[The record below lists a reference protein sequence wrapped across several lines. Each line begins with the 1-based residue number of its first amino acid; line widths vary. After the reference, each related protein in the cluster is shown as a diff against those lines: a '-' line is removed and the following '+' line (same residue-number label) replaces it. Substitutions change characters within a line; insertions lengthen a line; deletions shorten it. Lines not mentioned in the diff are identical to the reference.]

1 MISGFLPIIILYQYL
16 LSTFH
21 LIKKTGKIK
30 YIYIIIAFNQ
40 TRK

>member
-1 MISGFLPIIILYQYL
+1 MISGFLPIIILYL